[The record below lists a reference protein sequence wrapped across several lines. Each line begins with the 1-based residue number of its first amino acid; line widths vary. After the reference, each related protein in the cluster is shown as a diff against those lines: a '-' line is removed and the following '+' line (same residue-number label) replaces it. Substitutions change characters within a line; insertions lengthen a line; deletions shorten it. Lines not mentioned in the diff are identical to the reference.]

1 MTKLKQKLKLKIIFF
16 LLSNNFI
23 LFHNIQAENQSYK
36 QVNPIRLFQIMSV
49 SILFRLFR
57 VMASEMLGR
66 LLLVF
71 KLLL

>member
-1 MTKLKQKLKLKIIFF
+1 MSSQDKLQENMMKTCQSIK
-16 LLSNNFI
+16 I

-36 QVNPIRLFQIMSV
+36 QVNPIRLFRIMSV
-49 SILFRLFR
+49 SIMFRLFR